1 MQVIVLTIGHWPLIT
16 IYCLTNKMLS
26 FPKLPP
32 TQRRNERGYI
42 LLMMMLFVALLA
54 IGAAALA
61 PSLTLQVRRDREEE
75 MIHRGVQYSRAI
87 RHYVKKFGRY
97 PTRIEELEN
106 TNNLRFLRKRY
117 KDPITGEDFKLLH
130 VGEVQLAGGVGGIA
144 GAATLAAAAT
154 AVGGPPGTSAL
165 LGGAVAQAARS
176 AMAATTTTTLPGATN
191 DSGQDAGAANPAHAG
206 SPDSS
211 KTDPSQSGSNPPELS
226 SRIFGG
232 GPIVGVASTS
242 KAQSIREFNHKNHYN
257 QWQFIYDPSIDKGGL
272 ITTPAQPPLQVS
284 QPLNQ
289 PQNPSGGPS
298 SPGGFPSPPP
308 VQPAQPQQQ

>member
-1 MQVIVLTIGHWPLIT
+1 
-16 IYCLTNKMLS
+16 
-26 FPKLPP
+26 
-32 TQRRNERGYI
+32 
-42 LLMMMLFVALLA
+42 
-54 IGAAALA
+54 
-61 PSLTLQVRRDREEE
+61 
-75 MIHRGVQYSRAI
+75 
-87 RHYVKKFGRY
+87 
-97 PTRIEELEN
+97 
-106 TNNLRFLRKRY
+106 
-117 KDPITGEDFKLLH
+117 
-130 VGEVQLAGGVGGIA
+130 
-144 GAATLAAAAT
+144 
-154 AVGGPPGTSAL
+154 
-165 LGGAVAQAARS
+165 
-176 AMAATTTTTLPGATN
+176 
-191 DSGQDAGAANPAHAG
+191 
-206 SPDSS
+206 
-211 KTDPSQSGSNPPELS
+211 LS

>member
-1 MQVIVLTIGHWPLIT
+1 MSRFLQTAR
-16 IYCLTNKMLS
+16 S
-26 FPKLPP
+26 
-32 TQRRNERGYI
+32 RSERGYV

-61 PSLTLQVRRDREEE
+61 PSITLQVRRDREEE

-130 VGEVQLAGGVGGIA
+130 LGEVQLAAGVGGIG

-154 AVGGPPGTSAL
+154 AMGGPPGTSAM

-176 AMAATTTTTLPGATN
+176 AMAANTATSIPATN
-191 DSGQDAGAANPAHAG
+191 DSGQDAGAANHANAG

-211 KTDPSQSGSNPPELS
+211 KTDPSQTGSNPPELS
-226 SRIFGG
+226 SRVFGG
-232 GPIVGVASTS
+232 GPIVGVASIS
-242 KAQSIREFNHKNHYN
+242 KALSIREFNHKNHYN
-257 QWQFIYDPSIDKGGL
+257 QWQFIYDPSTDRGGM
-272 ITTPAQPPLQVS
+272 IICSA
-284 QPLNQ
+284 
-289 PQNPSGGPS
+289 
-298 SPGGFPSPPP
+298 
-308 VQPAQPQQQ
+308 